1 MVEDQGTPTAEYSPE
16 RGHKR
21 DHRAALQAEKLR
33 MKLAT
38 KAICFGEYEPLY
50 PPKRL
55 TILVTSVIIAC
66 IILVGTIAAAKIIQM
81 L

>member
-1 MVEDQGTPTAEYSPE
+1 MVEDQGTPTVDYAPE

-50 PPKRL
+50 LPKRL

>member
-1 MVEDQGTPTAEYSPE
+1 MVEKAENPAEAYALE

-55 TILVTSVIIAC
+55 TLLVASVIIAC
-66 IILVGTIAAAKIIQM
+66 IILVGTIAAAKIIQ
-81 L
+81 LL